1 MTSRLSPT
9 FAALLDSLKTEQTS
23 ARMINHAR
31 QAGGLVR
38 KDAVESVHPLI
49 RVHPVTGKKCIF
61 LNGEFVTKIQGMK
74 DSESKLLQ
82 EFLLQHMI
90 TGHDFQARV
99 KWAPRTVVMFDNR
112 STIRK
117 LLPIVLSNTFTK

>member
-1 MTSRLSPT
+1 MLTLISRLSPT
-9 FAALLDSLKTEQTS
+9 FAALLDNLKTEQTS
-23 ARMINHAR
+23 AKMINHAR

-38 KDAVESVHPLI
+38 KDPVQTVHPLVRI
-49 RVHPVTGKKCIF
+49 HPVTGRKCLF
-61 LNGEFVTKIQGMK
+61 LNGEFVTKLQGMK
-74 DSESKLLQ
+74 ETESKLLL

-117 LLPIVLSNTFTK
+117 LLEAL